1 MSTLEEK
8 KKELARKMVNA
19 RKNFENQ
26 KYGEFIIQTNW
37 IQFYLINLII
47 FRSGVLDKH
56 YKNSIEGMML
66 GQLINLFCACGNKEE
81 GILIPKLR
89 EYQEKRN
96 KLAHKMHTLKKLTI
110 NECEQAIEEGRKL
123 EKALDSLLKN
133 ELEISGKGI
142 TYKIEL

>member
-19 RKNFENQ
+19 KKNFENQ

-37 IQFYLINLII
+37 IQFYLSNLILL
-47 FRSGVLDKH
+47 RSGILNKD
-56 YKNSIEGMML
+56 YKDYVEGSTF
-66 GQLINLFCACGNKEE
+66 GKLINLFCACGKKEE
-81 GILIPKLR
+81 GILMPKLK

-110 NECEQAIEEGRKL
+110 NDCEQAIEEGKKL
-123 EKALDSLLKN
+123 EKVLDSLLKN
-133 ELEISGKGI
+133 ELEISNKGI
-142 TYKIEL
+142 VYKIEL